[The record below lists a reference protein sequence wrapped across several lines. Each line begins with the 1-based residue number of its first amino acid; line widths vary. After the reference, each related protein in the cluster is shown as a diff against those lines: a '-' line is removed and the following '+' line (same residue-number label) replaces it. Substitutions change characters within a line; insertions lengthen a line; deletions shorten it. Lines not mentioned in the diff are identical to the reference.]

1 MAENTHINS
10 QPKKRNNGKQN
21 ATKVVETNSS
31 QGIVNEFA
39 SYESRVNNSVYYFGL
54 NIFDLYTADQ
64 LQALVRDPMA
74 NNKILR
80 EISLILYGTSGV
92 YTNTV
97 DYMTAMPTL
106 YNVIVPHG
114 RNKVKRKQNKE
125 LMA

>member
-1 MAENTHINS
+1 MAENKNTHS
-10 QPKKRNNGKQN
+10 QPKKKSGGNQT
-21 ATKVVETNSS
+21 APKVVETNAPQNVS
-31 QGIVNEFA
+31 NEFA

-64 LQALVRDPMA
+64 LAALVRDPMA

-80 EISLILYGTSGV
+80 EISLILYGTSGI

-106 YNVIVPHG
+106 
-114 RNKVKRKQNKE
+114 
-125 LMA
+125 